1 MIVRL
6 KESMDLAALS
16 GHLHARELGVRYLE
30 RQDPSLEQ
38 VFMKLTKGL
47 VQ

>member
-1 MIVRL
+1 
-6 KESMDLAALS
+6 MDLAAIS
-16 GHLHARELGVRYLE
+16 SHLYSRELGLRYLE
-30 RQDPSLEQ
+30 RQDPTLEQ